1 MTTLD
6 GVTKKKQAEVLTVGL
21 HRVLGRLARRA
32 VNQKVGEPLRCRDHV
47 VATPVRILT
56 SVEFPRFP
64 GGATLVH
71 QRAVQPAQGARL
83 QHLRGRNPR
92 LREPPFQQQRAQ

>member
-1 MTTLD
+1 MLGEEGPVMTTLD

-47 VATPVRILT
+47 VAA
-56 SVEFPRFP
+56 RF
-64 GGATLVH
+64 G
-71 QRAVQPAQGARL
+71 
-83 QHLRGRNPR
+83 
-92 LREPPFQQQRAQ
+92 F

>member
-32 VNQKVGEPLRCRDHV
+32 VNQKIGEPLRCRDHV

-64 GGATLVH
+64 EA
-71 QRAVQPAQGARL
+71 RRSSISVQYNR
-83 QHLRGRNPR
+83 PR
-92 LREPPFQQQRAQ
+92 VRTSTT

>member
-6 GVTKKKQAEVLTVGL
+6 GVTKKKLAEVLTVGL

-47 VATPVRILT
+47 VAA
-56 SVEFPRFP
+56 RF
-64 GGATLVH
+64 G
-71 QRAVQPAQGARL
+71 
-83 QHLRGRNPR
+83 
-92 LREPPFQQQRAQ
+92 F